1 MKTNNVRRGASR
13 LPEVKQKV
21 KREKKSY
28 VPIFNQM
35 VQIIFVILTIVLMY
49 EVWIYILKPIVTLPI
64 AKVEII
70 SLSEEVDNNE
80 IDRIVSDAIK
90 DNSVFTVDV
99 NNIITNINALPWVKS
114 VHFIRKYPDFLSIE
128 VDSQSPV
135 AKWGEKELLSDSN
148 NVYNTPDSNNY
159 DYLPTIYTNDINKK
173 IILDQY
179 KLFSFALKPLKHD
192 IHSLIYNDNGASTII
207 LNNGV
212 KINIGKNE
220 YAKKIQNLIS
230 IYNKE
235 LSDKFE
241 NVDYIDL
248 RYRQGIAVKFK
259 ENTETSKTKI

>member
-1 MKTNNVRRGASR
+1 
-13 LPEVKQKV
+13 
-21 KREKKSY
+21 
-28 VPIFNQM
+28 M

-135 AKWGEKELLSDSN
+135 AKMGRKR
-148 NVYNTPDSNNY
+148 T
-159 DYLPTIYTNDINKK
+159 
-173 IILDQY
+173 
-179 KLFSFALKPLKHD
+179 
-192 IHSLIYNDNGASTII
+192 
-207 LNNGV
+207 
-212 KINIGKNE
+212 
-220 YAKKIQNLIS
+220 
-230 IYNKE
+230 
-235 LSDKFE
+235 
-241 NVDYIDL
+241 
-248 RYRQGIAVKFK
+248 FK
-259 ENTETSKTKI
+259 